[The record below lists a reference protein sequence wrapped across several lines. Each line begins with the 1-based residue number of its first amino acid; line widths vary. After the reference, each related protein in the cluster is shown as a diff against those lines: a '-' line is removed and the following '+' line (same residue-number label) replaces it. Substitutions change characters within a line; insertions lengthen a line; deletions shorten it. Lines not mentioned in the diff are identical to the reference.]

1 MDARRYDR
9 NADQLSQIYWHLSRL
24 PAHPRLEAQICITRY
39 RELIE
44 EALKINDILGE
55 LAEKG
60 LI

>member
-9 NADQLSQIYWHLSRL
+9 NADQLSQIYWHLNRL
-24 PAHPRLEAQICITRY
+24 PTQPRLEAQICITRY

-44 EALKINDILGE
+44 KALEINDKLGQM
-55 LAEKG
+55 AEKG